1 MTIEIN
7 DNNRQALVTSI
18 QRYFQQN
25 MDEPIGNLAAGA
37 LLSFFIEELGPL
49 VYNKAVADVQGRL
62 QARIAEI
69 DLEVYEDEF
78 QYWSKH
84 GGKKKA
90 KAWRCA
96 MPVIRTAVAAARWRW
111 QSACRRSCRRSP

>member
-49 VYNKAVADVQGRL
+49 VYNKAVADGQGRL

-90 KAWRCA
+90 K
-96 MPVIRTAVAAARWRW
+96 
-111 QSACRRSCRRSP
+111 

>member
-49 VYNKAVADVQGRL
+49 EYNKAVADVQGRL

-90 KAWRCA
+90 K
-96 MPVIRTAVAAARWRW
+96 
-111 QSACRRSCRRSP
+111 

>member
-78 QYWSKH
+78 QYWSKFD
-84 GGKKKA
+84 KKKG
-90 KAWRCA
+90 K
-96 MPVIRTAVAAARWRW
+96 
-111 QSACRRSCRRSP
+111 

>member
-7 DNNRQALVTSI
+7 DHNRQGLIASI
-18 QRYFQQN
+18 QRYFQEN

-37 LLSFFIEELGPL
+37 LLTFFMKELGPL
-49 VYNKAVADVQGRL
+49 VYNKAVVDVQNRL

-78 QYWSKH
+78 QFWNKS
-84 GGKKKA
+84 GEKKKA
-90 KAWRCA
+90 K
-96 MPVIRTAVAAARWRW
+96 
-111 QSACRRSCRRSP
+111 

>member
-7 DNNRQALVTSI
+7 DHNRQGLIASI
-18 QRYFQQN
+18 QRYFQEN

-37 LLSFFIEELGPL
+37 LLTFFMKELGPL
-49 VYNKAVADVQGRL
+49 VYNKAVVDVQGRL

-78 QYWSKH
+78 QFWNKS
-84 GGKKKA
+84 GEKKKA
-90 KAWRCA
+90 K
-96 MPVIRTAVAAARWRW
+96 
-111 QSACRRSCRRSP
+111 